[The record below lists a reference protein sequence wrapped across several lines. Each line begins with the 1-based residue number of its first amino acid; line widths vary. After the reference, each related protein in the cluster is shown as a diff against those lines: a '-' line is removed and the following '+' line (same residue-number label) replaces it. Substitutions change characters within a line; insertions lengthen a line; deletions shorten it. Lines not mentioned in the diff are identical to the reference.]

1 MIADFDDF
9 CTWMYVLISDL
20 FAPLAASVARPG
32 PVPMCTD
39 AELITMA
46 IVGECC
52 GWDQETVLLSRWR
65 EHRDLFPHQP
75 ERSRFNRRRRDLAQ
89 IINLLRQAIL
99 QTLDLAQD
107 THCIIDSLP
116 VPVVQFYYVPQ
127 ASIEWKIAGA
137 TFGHCC
143 SKKQAIFGYK
153 LHLLLTQSGLIRDFE
168 LAPAN
173 LPDLTVGVELLA
185 DHTDLQVLGDKGYI
199 SRPAAAELRAERNIA
214 LVTVPRSNQRVR
226 PSEEFCHLHAHL
238 RQLIETVNSQLALQL
253 HVETNHAHSFRGLA
267 ARLYTKLTAHTLCVW
282 LNRLLGVADVLHL
295 KALAFPNN

>member
-1 MIADFDDF
+1 MIADFDDL

-20 FAPLAASVARPG
+20 FAPLATHVTRPG
-32 PVPMCTD
+32 PAPACTD

-75 ERSRFNRRRRDLAQ
+75 ERSRFNRRRRDLAAV
-89 IINLLRQAIL
+89 INLLRQAVV
-99 QTLDLAQD
+99 QTLDFAQD

-116 VPVVQFYYVPQ
+116 IPVVQFYYVPQ
-127 ASIEWKIAGA
+127 ASVEWQVAGA

-153 LHLLLTQSGLIRDFE
+153 LHLLLTQSGVIRDFE

-173 LPDLTVGVELLA
+173 LPDLTVGVELLTG
-185 DHTDLQVLGDKGYI
+185 HTNLQVLGDKGYI
-199 SRPAAAELRAERNIA
+199 SQAVALDLRTQANIT
-214 LVTVPRSNQRVR
+214 LLTVPRSNQRR
-226 PSEEFCHLHAHL
+226 QPSDAFRHLHAHL

-253 HVETNHAHSFRGLA
+253 HIETNHAHSFRGLA
-267 ARLYTKLTAHTLCVW
+267 ARLYTKLTAHTLCIW
-282 LNRLLGVADVLHL
+282 LNRLLGVADILHL
-295 KALAFPNN
+295 KALAFPHN

>member
-1 MIADFDDF
+1 MIADFDDL

-20 FAPLAASVARPG
+20 FAPLATRVARPG
-32 PVPMCTD
+32 PAPACTD

-52 GWDQETVLLSRWR
+52 GWDQETVLLSHWR

-89 IINLLRQAIL
+89 VINLLRQAIL

-127 ASIEWKIAGA
+127 ASVEWKVAGA

-153 LHLLLTQSGLIRDFE
+153 LHLLMTQSGVICDFE

-173 LPDLTVGVELLA
+173 LPDLTVGSELLA
-185 DHTDLQVLGDKGYI
+185 AYTDLQVLGDKGYI
-199 SRPAAAELRAERNIA
+199 SQSVAATLRAQRNVA
-214 LVTVPRSNQRVR
+214 LVTVPRGNQRAQ
-226 PSEEFCHLHAHL
+226 PSREFRHLHAHL
-238 RQLIETVNSQLALQL
+238 RQLIETVNSQLALQF
-253 HVETNHAHSFRGLA
+253 HVETNHAHSFRGLT
-267 ARLYTKLTAHTLCVW
+267 ARLYTKLTAHTLCAW

-295 KALAFPNN
+295 KALAFPLN

>member
-20 FAPLAASVARPG
+20 FAPLAAQVARPG
-32 PVPMCTD
+32 PAPICTD

-89 IINLLRQAIL
+89 AINLLRQAL
-99 QTLDLAQD
+99 VQTLELAQD

-127 ASIEWKIAGA
+127 ASTAWKVAGA

-143 SKKQAIFGYK
+143 SKKQTIFGYK
-153 LHLLLTQSGLIRDFE
+153 LHLLLTQTGVIRDFE

-173 LPDLTVGVELLA
+173 LPDLSVGSELLA
-185 DHTDLQVLGDKGYI
+185 GHTNLQVLGDKGYL
-199 SRPAAAELRAERNIA
+199 SRTAAADLRAGHNIA
-214 LVTVPRSNQRVR
+214 LLTVPRSNQHAR
-226 PSEEFCHLHAHL
+226 PSDAFCHLHAHL

-253 HVETNHAHSFRGLA
+253 HVETNHAHSFRGLV

-282 LNRLLGVADVLHL
+282 LNRLLGIADVLHL
-295 KALAFPNN
+295 KALAFPLN